1 MNLYA
6 VDKLIAQARRLAAD
20 YRRATGKSLPISGE
34 IAVHDACSLLGL
46 EACDNPNAGYDAMGH
61 GEREGK
67 RLQVK
72 GRVIFNEAKSGQ
84 RIGQLKLEQSWD
96 SVLLV
101 LMNADFETE
110 EIYEAER
117 EVILEALESAGN
129 SARKKRGAISVSR
142 FKHIASLVWSQ
153 DEGVVSNE
161 IWDNQASVP

>member
-6 VDKLIAQARRLAAD
+6 VDKLIAQARHLAAD
-20 YRRATGKSLPISGE
+20 YRRATGKTLPISGE

-46 EACDNPNAGYDAMGH
+46 EACDSPNEGYDAIGH

-67 RLQVK
+67 RFQVK
-72 GRVIFNEAKSGQ
+72 GRAIFNEAKGGQ

-117 EVILEALESAGN
+117 KVIIEALEDAGN

-142 FKHIASLVWSQ
+142 FKRIARLVWCQ
-153 DEGVVSNE
+153 REGEVSGE